1 MKKVLKLLIALTLV
15 MAMLFMVAC
24 RNEDPEPVAEV
35 VDEVEEVVDEVV
47 EEVEEVVDEVVD
59 EDAITIR
66 IATWD
71 SGTALEILEQIAD
84 DFTAIHP
91 HIHVTIDSIPD
102 GLGAALLTQIA
113 AGDAPDIFQ
122 LGDGDI
128 TMFQALG
135 GIQSLSPFIDGANG
149 LNLADFAGPA
159 IDGSMVDGQVYAMI
173 KDFSTLAIYYNIDM
187 FEEAGL
193 DTPTD
198 DWTWDD
204 FREMAAALTIRDG
217 DTVTQWGALPPRWG
231 QRDMTPFIRSFG
243 GNLINPAG
251 TTALGYFDGDG
262 TVAALQFLSDM
273 MFVDGSVPTSIEMDA
288 FGGDMFLSEAVAMQ
302 THGTWPSGDLTD
314 AGVNFGTV
322 MLPTGPAG
330 QIGTIFFAGY
340 TMWANTPHPEEAW
353 LFLSYL
359 ATEGQRLMVGH
370 ALTAYTPVADAEGF
384 TDADHPF
391 AAFIRMI
398 DVIAPLPEFLN
409 PDYYNTVGR
418 QFSSVWELINLGNGT
433 LDIREAL
440 EEAAVIGQDD
450 MEWENANR

>member
-1 MKKVLKLLIALTLV
+1 MKKKIIATILSVMLVGTLL
-15 MAMLFMVAC
+15 MAC
-24 RNEDPEPVAEV
+24 GNNEPDPV
-35 VDEVEEVVDEVV
+35 VDDTPDVEEPSEPDDDPDVDDVV
-47 EEVEEVVDEVVD
+47 EPPED
-59 EDAITIR
+59 DAITIR

-71 SGTALEILEQIAD
+71 SGTALEILEQIAA
-84 DFTAIHP
+84 DFTSIHP

-135 GIQSLSPFIDGANG
+135 GIQSLTPFIDGPNG

-159 IDGSMVDGQVYAMI
+159 IDGSVVDGEVFAMI
-173 KDFSTLAIYYNIDM
+173 KDFSTLAIYYNVDM
-187 FEEAGL
+187 FEAAGL

-204 FREMAAALTIRDG
+204 FRELAAALTIRDG
-217 DTVTQWGALPPRWG
+217 DEVTQWGALPPRWG
-231 QRDMTPFIRSFG
+231 QRDMTPLIRSFG
-243 GNLINPAG
+243 GNLISPDG
-251 TTALGYFDGDG
+251 TTGLGYFDGDG
-262 TVAALQFLSDM
+262 TVAALQFLNDM
-273 MFVDGSVPTSIEMDA
+273 MFVDGSVPTSIDMDA

-302 THGTWPSGDLTD
+302 SHGTWPSGDLTA
-314 AGVNFGTV
+314 AGVNYGTV
-322 MLPTGPAG
+322 MLPSGPAG

-340 TMWANTPHPEEAW
+340 TMWAETPNPEEAW

-370 ALTAYTPVADAEGF
+370 ALTAYMPVADAEGF
-384 TDADHPF
+384 TDEDHPF

-409 PDYYNTVGR
+409 PDYYNTLGR
-418 QFSSVWELINLGNGT
+418 QFASVWELINLSDGT

-440 EEAAVIGQDD
+440 EEAAAIGQEDL
-450 MEWENANR
+450 EWENANR